1 MRPQTVLEFRG
12 VSLQKGEYRILDQI
26 DWKVQQGQ
34 IWVVKGLNGSGKST
48 ATKLLMV
55 RSSLRWLIGRL
66 VGVDFDGWG
75 SLIQHQRQHAQQE
88 AFEAQ
93 EQHRRHTSQTPHS
106 KPHKPSYEGHVGVGV
121 PHIGW
126 VSTEVHLSLA
136 QRCAAWPTA
145 QVILSGLHGYEQEQQ
160 RHRHRHRHHH
170 ESDAASSVHLAK
182 GYHAPQPPAM
192 EVPPHLAP
200 LLAEWAALLDL
211 GGPAALGKPFG
222 KLSQGQQKLALIAR
236 ALIGAPPLVVVDE
249 VCQGLDSRH
258 RALVL
263 SLLDTI
269 GRTAGG
275 WLSMLYVTHHADE
288 ALPAVTHVLEL
299 EKGRVVFKGTAAEY
313 VAAEEGKGKDKAAPA
328 GVGSGGSGRKGLVQG
343 L

>member
-1 MRPQTVLEFRG
+1 
-12 VSLQKGEYRILDQI
+12 
-26 DWKVQQGQ
+26 
-34 IWVVKGLNGSGKST
+34 
-48 ATKLLMV
+48 MV
-55 RSSLRWLIGRL
+55 WPSY
-66 VGVDFDGWG
+66 GWG
-75 SLIQHQRQHAQQE
+75 SLTQHQHQHAQQE

-93 EQHRRHTSQTPHS
+93 QHNRHHTNNQTPHS

-121 PHIGW
+121 PHVGW
-126 VSTEVHLSLA
+126 VSTEVHLAFA
-136 QRCAAWPTA
+136 QRCSAWPTA
-145 QVILSGLHGYEQEQQ
+145 QVILSGLHGYEQEQHRH

-170 ESDAASSVHLAK
+170 ESDAASSVHLAR
-182 GYHAPQPPAM
+182 GYHAPQPPAT

-200 LLAEWAALLDL
+200 LLAEWAALVDL

-222 KLSQGQQKLALIAR
+222 TLSQGQQKLTLIAR
-236 ALIGAPPLVVVDE
+236 ALIGAPPLLIVDE

-263 SLLDTI
+263 SLLNTI

-299 EKGRVVFKGTAAEY
+299 EKGRVAFKGTAAEY
-313 VAAEEGKGKDKAAPA
+313 AAAEEGKGKDKAAAAA
-328 GVGSGGSGRKGLVQG
+328 GGGSGRSSSSGGKGLVQG
-343 L
+343 F